1 MHDSIVGIRNAI
13 RYIRSSPSR
22 LQKFKACVEKEK
34 INHKGL
40 VALDV
45 PTRWNSTYLM
55 LELAL
60 KFQKDFERM
69 NVTPLSWRS
78 R

>member
-1 MHDSIVGIRNAI
+1 MRCAVCIVNLIITSGLKEMHDSIVGIRNVV

-45 PTRWNSTYLM
+45 PTR
-55 LELAL
+55 
-60 KFQKDFERM
+60 
-69 NVTPLSWRS
+69 
-78 R
+78 